1 MDDTRALK
9 LKLDNADNNAEQGQA
24 VNAATEQAEERNLDH
39 ALQAE
44 EEQLESERK
53 TIARNEQQDLNQ
65 GMDSGTHDSVRHG
78 VKWGTA
84 YQMGVAPINKDQ
96 KQDDPNKKSE

>member
-1 MDDTRALK
+1 MDDTRALENNCG
-9 LKLDNADNNAEQGQA
+9 NADNGAGQGEA
-24 VNAATEQAEERNLDH
+24 VNAAIEQSEERNLDH

-78 VKWGTA
+78 VKWGAA
-84 YQMGVAPINKDQ
+84 YQMGVAPINKGQ
-96 KQDDPNKKSE
+96 KKDEPNKQSE